1 MNIFQSRINNIIDNH
16 IIAPAIDN
24 IIDNNIDLNI
34 NPNNIDLNINPNNT
48 FIKDTLKKNTLK
60 KNNDFIE
67 LKQSNNTKSKVT
79 KTNGGNIIKLIII
92 LFLLYIIISSNIFT
106 RTVLSIFG
114 KRCIRNGS
122 ATCFGV
128 VIQGILLVCFYML
141 FAYLVNKGAI

>member
-16 IIAPAIDN
+16 IISPAIDN
-24 IIDNNIDLNI
+24 IIDNNIDLNLDK
-34 NPNNIDLNINPNNT
+34 NSKKDA
-48 FIKDTLKKNTLK
+48 FIKKNIFSKDTLK

-67 LKQSNNTKSKVT
+67 INNTKSNNTKSNNT
-79 KTNGGNIIKLIII
+79 KSNGGNVIKLIII

-106 RTVLSIFG
+106 RTILSIFG